1 MSRDLAGSKSM
12 KNICFIIDSLSGGGA
27 ERVVLNLAKAIN
39 NFGHKVHV
47 IILENKVSY
56 EINNHFL
63 LHIITSDRRLSK
75 NKFWNKVL
83 LSRELKKLVTSL
95 ERQYGTFNL
104 IVSNLEDSDKTSSMA
119 NLHNLYHCYHI
130 SMQQFLND
138 KTNHPVRFKRLFR
151 KIKENTRHK
160 YLYNNS
166 NMVAVSDGVKK
177 DILDFGIK
185 PKNIVSIYNPFDIE
199 DIRKKSLDSDIN
211 IPKEKY
217 IINVARFST
226 QKRHDILIK
235 AYAKANIDYKLVL
248 LGTTDKPADE
258 ENLNN
263 LKTLI
268 TNLNIEDKVIFAGF
282 VINPYVWLK
291 NAELF
296 VLSSD
301 LEGLANVLVESLI
314 VKTMVVSTDCPFGP
328 SEVLTCELSSFLSP
342 VRDVESLSKNI
353 IRALKEP
360 VAITENHVSKFSA
373 EIIAKQ
379 YLALAT

>member
-63 LHIITSDRRLSK
+63 LHILTSDRRLSK

-138 KTNHPVRFKRLFR
+138 KTKHPVRFKRLFR
-151 KIKENTRHK
+151 KIK
-160 YLYNNS
+160 
-166 NMVAVSDGVKK
+166 
-177 DILDFGIK
+177 
-185 PKNIVSIYNPFDIE
+185 
-199 DIRKKSLDSDIN
+199 
-211 IPKEKY
+211 
-217 IINVARFST
+217 
-226 QKRHDILIK
+226 
-235 AYAKANIDYKLVL
+235 
-248 LGTTDKPADE
+248 
-258 ENLNN
+258 
-263 LKTLI
+263 
-268 TNLNIEDKVIFAGF
+268 
-282 VINPYVWLK
+282 
-291 NAELF
+291 
-296 VLSSD
+296 
-301 LEGLANVLVESLI
+301 
-314 VKTMVVSTDCPFGP
+314 
-328 SEVLTCELSSFLSP
+328 
-342 VRDVESLSKNI
+342 
-353 IRALKEP
+353 
-360 VAITENHVSKFSA
+360 
-373 EIIAKQ
+373 
-379 YLALAT
+379 